1 MIKFI
6 LKCVQNYFVIVNT
19 KKEIKMALNMKIRI

>member
-19 KKEIKMALNMKIRI
+19 KKRDKNGTKYEN